1 MTHAASIA
9 AIAERFA
16 AVAPACDHWS
26 LRMVRQRSEQL
37 SVTRGVPDPVYVGDD
52 IGVMVTV
59 VKDGGL
65 GYGATSDITPSGLAR
80 AGRGACDWA
89 QRVAG
94 RMIAVPPAP
103 HQTPV
108 RFDHETVSPQPWSSV
123 SRADKMERLVG
134 VAASLAG
141 DERIVTW
148 QAGLS
153 FTDEEVVIATSDG
166 GFIRQRYGLI
176 VPDLAASASDESET
190 QTRTFGRGGTIR
202 QGGLEALDDLGFW
215 NAGPR
220 IAGEALELL
229 AAPDCPTRVMD
240 LLLAPDQMY
249 IQIHESIGHPLEL
262 DRILGDERNYA
273 GTSFVG
279 LDMFGSYVY
288 GSPLL
293 NVTFDP
299 GVSGEAAS
307 YAFDDDG
314 TRASRE
320 YLIQDGIL
328 VRPLGGAFSQARAN
342 VPGVSNARACSW
354 NRPTIDRMANLNV
367 EPGRS
372 RLEDLIAQVQN
383 GVLMETNTS
392 WSIDDSRNK
401 FQFGCE
407 RGRLIRDGVLG
418 PVVKNPTTAAS
429 PPPSGAVSRDLGMRR
444 PCASTA
450 RPPAARASRT
460 RRSMLATRRR
470 PACSPTYKCSAAAEY
485 DLHRS
490 W

>member
-1 MTHAASIA
+1 MNTSSTSIA
-9 AIAERFA
+9 SIAERFT

-26 LRMVRQRSEQL
+26 IRVVRQRSEHL
-37 SVTRGVPDPVYVGDD
+37 SVTRGVPDPVHVGDD

-65 GYGATSDITPSGLAR
+65 GYGATSDITSLGLVR
-80 AGRGACDWA
+80 AGREACDWA
-89 QRVAG
+89 NRVAG
-94 RMIAVPPAP
+94 RMVAVPPTP
-103 HQTPV
+103 HQSAV
-108 RFDHETVSPQPWSSV
+108 RFDHEVRPARPWSSV
-123 SRADKMERLVG
+123 SRADKMARLG
-134 VAASLAG
+134 VLAAGLTG
-141 DERIVTW
+141 NERIVNW

-153 FTDEEVVIATSDG
+153 FTDEEVVIATSEG

-176 VPDLAASASDESET
+176 VPDLEASASAESET

-229 AAPDCPTRVMD
+229 AAPDCPTGVMD
-240 LLLAPDQMY
+240 LLLSPDQMY

-273 GTSFVG
+273 GTSFVS
-279 LDMFGSYVY
+279 LDMFGGYVY
-288 GSPLL
+288 GSSLL

-320 YLIQDGIL
+320 HLIRDGIL

-342 VPGVSNARACSW
+342 VSGVSNARACSW

-367 EPGRS
+367 EPGGS
-372 RLEDLIAQVQN
+372 RLEDLVAQVEN

-418 PVVKNPTTAAS
+418 PVVKNPNYRGISATFWRSLKGLGDAAS
-429 PPPSGAVSRDLGMRR
+429 LRVHGTPTCGKGEPNQAIHVGHATPPGLFADVQVFGGG
-444 PCASTA
+444 
-450 RPPAARASRT
+450 
-460 RRSMLATRRR
+460 
-470 PACSPTYKCSAAAEY
+470 
-485 DLHRS
+485 
-490 W
+490 